1 MTTTVEGIAMR
12 PYSQDLRLRIVQAYE
27 RGEGSMRQL
36 ATRFA
41 VSLSCVCDL
50 ITCHR
55 ATGHVAPKPHRG
67 GYPAKLH
74 PAGLEV
80 VRGLVQ
86 AESDATLKELCTR
99 LHAATQVTVSRPTMS
114 RLLRTLNLPRK
125 KNVPRRRARAPR
137 HPTTTR

>member
-1 MTTTVEGIAMR
+1 MK

-41 VSLSCVCDL
+41 VSRSCVCEL

-55 ATGHVAPKPHRG
+55 APGHVAPKPHGG

-74 PAGLEV
+74 PAGFEV
-80 VRGLVQ
+80 VRGLAQ
-86 AESDATLKELCTR
+86 AEPDATRKELCTR

-114 RLLRTLNLPRK
+114 RLLRTLYWPRK
-125 KNVPRRRARAPR
+125 NNVPRRRASASRQ
-137 HPTTTR
+137 PTTTR

>member
-1 MTTTVEGIAMR
+1 MTTTVEGIAMK

-55 ATGHVAPKPHRG
+55 ATGNVAPKPHGG

-74 PAGLEV
+74 PAGLAV

-86 AESDATLKELCTR
+86 AEPDATLKELCTR
-99 LHAATQVTVSRPTMS
+99 VHAAIQVTVSRPTMS
-114 RLLRTLNLPRK
+114 RLLRKLNLPRK
-125 KNVPRRRARAPR
+125 KNVPCRRARASR